1 MEKNSNSQ
9 VIKHLGSGNLYD
21 ASPHDL
27 TALMLLIYF
36 KRDLSVEDVSEF
48 MDVETLMTVLSQH
61 LKNGKMS
68 RSRSQIYDASDEILL
83 LVIRDEV
90 TACCLGLKRLQ
101 GLVVNQAFLRK
112 ELYRQLEVKDFDMFY
127 I

>member
-1 MEKNSNSQ
+1 MEKNSISQ

-61 LKNGKMS
+61 LRNGKMS
-68 RSRSQIYDASDEILL
+68 RSEPQITKQ
-83 LVIRDEV
+83 VIE
-90 TACCLGLKRLQ
+90 
-101 GLVVNQAFLRK
+101 
-112 ELYRQLEVKDFDMFY
+112 YYQLTSGMR
-127 I
+127 

>member
-1 MEKNSNSQ
+1 M
-9 VIKHLGSGNLYD
+9 IKHLGSGNLYD

-61 LKNGKMS
+61 LRNGKMS
-68 RSRSQIYDASDEILL
+68 RSEPQRQSTKK
-83 LVIRDEV
+83 VIE
-90 TACCLGLKRLQ
+90 
-101 GLVVNQAFLRK
+101 
-112 ELYRQLEVKDFDMFY
+112 FY
-127 I
+127 HLSSGMR